1 MAASRYTPTGLLN
14 TDPGPSLFP
23 IIGGTGLLICG
34 ILIFFQKDRE
44 NEPQLSRDELS
55 AIAKLAVLLVV
66 YMLGLKYLGFLVIT
80 PIVLLVLSYMFTFG
94 KPMALWKHLL
104 YTVCVTGALYYVFV
118 EILSVMLPRGVLF

>member
-1 MAASRYTPTGLLN
+1 MCRLSV
-14 TDPGPSLFP
+14 PGAGDRADRTAVFRLSLIHIF
-23 IIGGTGLLICG
+23 
-34 ILIFFQKDRE
+34 LIFFQKDRE

-104 YTVCVTGALYYVFV
+104 YTVCVTGAP
-118 EILSVMLPRGVLF
+118 SACRR